1 MSGTLRTTPPASRRT
16 QPAISRTDRAPRIA
30 SLLNST
36 VHTVARHWLLLA
48 NAVMALYTALPILAP
63 VLMARGFTQA
73 AQFVHTCFRLF
84 CHQLPER
91 SFFLFGPQLTYT
103 LGELERVIGSNV
115 PLRYVG
121 DPALGY
127 KTAVCQR
134 DLATYLATLFAG
146 LVFALVRRRLRP
158 LPVRAFVLLCAP
170 MALDGFGQLLM
181 LWDSTWWSRA
191 GSGAL
196 FGAACV
202 WLAYPYIEA
211 GMTDVLHV
219 IEKEMGKEA
228 DS

>member
-1 MSGTLRTTPPASRRT
+1 M
-16 QPAISRTDRAPRIA
+16 PRIV

-36 VHTVARHWLLLA
+36 VHAVARHWLLLA
-48 NAVMALYTALPILAP
+48 NTVMALYTALPFSAP
-63 VLMARGFTQA
+63 VLMARGHTQA

-127 KTAVCQR
+127 KTSVCQR

-158 LPVRAFVLLCAP
+158 LPMRAFILLCAP
-170 MALDGFGQLLM
+170 MAVDGFGQLLM

-211 GMTDVLHV
+211 GMNDVLRA
-219 IEKEMGKEA
+219 IEKEMGKEGNA
-228 DS
+228 